1 MKDASPLNCPVLEPR
16 ELSSKRMYADASH
29 AGGWPSAVSSFR
41 PHASRRL
48 RTVDIERR
56 EADDP
61 KFSQPPRLMRE
72 EGALRNLMGD
82 HVHRYS
88 SAVSEPS
95 CEPVSDVA
103 SRH

>member
-56 EADDP
+56 EVDDP

-72 EGALRNLMGD
+72 EGAVKSHGD
-82 HVHRYS
+82 HLHRHS
-88 SAVSEPS
+88 SAVSES
-95 CEPVSDVA
+95 SYEPVSDVA

>member
-56 EADDP
+56 EVDDP

-72 EGALRNLMGD
+72 EGAVKSHGR
-82 HVHRYS
+82 S
-88 SAVSEPS
+88 P
-95 CEPVSDVA
+95 P
-103 SRH
+103 